1 MSATMPRSE
10 SRKDDDGSKRP
21 DPTGNGFEWGM
32 KRLNRAHKR
41 HVDRCK
47 KYERRE
53 QAWLAGSKNEGA
65 ERPQVRFAYQ
75 RMDTLMAYITAEKPV
90 GRVKPMHPGQK
101 CEDAAK
107 LMEKAD
113 AEWRRRDN
121 RDQKQTEMALTA
133 CIFGHAFGKSV
144 WAYERATEV
153 QRVVKESMIPGK
165 SGRLVTREVEVTLM
179 DQPSL
184 VTIDPYDFM
193 WDPSCTS
200 LDDAEFVCQFSYPT
214 LDQLKQGQKEGRY
227 YNIDEVS
234 PIGDRAG
241 SEFARAGRD
250 RDLMY
255 RIEVCEIWDRGRLV
269 TIANRRVCIRDEDS
283 MFQHH
288 KIPFVACSTM
298 PDLWT
303 LEGSSEVEIVAAIQT
318 EMHDFRSAYMFN
330 AKLANKILILLE
342 GDARDVAK
350 VNNALR
356 GEDPI
361 SVLPIDNAGMPPTTW
376 QPAAPLIQMGQ
387 TVMAGLKQEMDDLS
401 GIGPYISGATE
412 KSVDP
417 KTATEVSA
425 LQSGAMR
432 RITAKRALLNRGFE
446 QSGNFDLKNTRQ
458 FMSRPLAIRIDK
470 GAGYAWDYVDPQDVV
485 DADLEYVVSDADE
498 SIDKEQKRAEATL
511 RLNTALGVAQ
521 VAMMLPGSLI
531 PNIAKEYEDF
541 LTAFGVLD
549 PSAYLVA
556 PPPPPPMIAPP
567 PPPPGG
573 SGGESGAAPG
583 SATPPSGPD
592 TGGNFPQ

>member
-1 MSATMPRSE
+1 MSAMPRS
-10 SRKDDDGSKRP
+10 DGSSAP
-21 DPTGNGFEWGM
+21 DPTGNGYEWGI
-32 KRLNRAHKR
+32 KRLNRAIKR
-41 HVDRCK
+41 HVDRCD
-47 KYERRE
+47 KYARRE
-53 QAWLAGSKNEGA
+53 QAYNATLREDKDSK
-65 ERPQVRFAYQ
+65 QLVRFAYQ

-90 GRVKPMHPGQK
+90 GRVKPLQPGDK
-101 CEDAAK
+101 CEAAAK

-113 AEWRRRDN
+113 AEWRRRDH

-133 CIFGHAFGKSV
+133 CIFGHSFGKSV
-144 WAYERATEV
+144 WAYERATEL
-153 QRVVKESMIPGK
+153 QRKVKTPVFGK
-165 SGRLVTREVEVTLM
+165 SRLVTEEVEVTLL

-214 LDQLKQGQKEGRY
+214 LEQLKQGQKEGRY
-227 YNIDEVS
+227 YNIDQVS
-234 PIGDRAG
+234 PIGDRATA
-241 SEFARAGRD
+241 EFSRAGRD
-250 RDLMY
+250 RDLQY

-269 TIANRRVCIRDEDS
+269 TLANRRVCIRDEDS
-283 MFQHH
+283 VFQHH
-288 KIPFVACSTM
+288 DIPFVACSTM
-298 PDLWT
+298 AELWT
-303 LEGSSEVEIVAAIQT
+303 LDGSSEVEIVAAIQE
-318 EMHDFRSAYMFN
+318 EMHKFRQSYLFN
-330 AKLANKILILLE
+330 ADLANKILILLE

-356 GEDPI
+356 GQDPI

-376 QPAAPLIQMGQ
+376 QPAAPLINLGQ
-387 TVMAGLKQEMDDLS
+387 SVMEGLKQEMDDIS
-401 GIGPYISGATE
+401 GIGPYISGAAE

-432 RITAKRALLNRGFE
+432 RITSKRNLLNRGFE
-446 QSGNFDLKNTRQ
+446 RSGNFDLKNTKQ

-470 GAGYAWDYVDPQDVV
+470 DAGFAWDYVDPQDVV

-498 SIDKEQKRAEATL
+498 SIDKEQKRTEAAV
-511 RLNTALGVAQ
+511 RLQMALQVAQ
-521 VAMMLPGSLI
+521 VAVMIPGSPL
-531 PNIAKEYEDF
+531 PNLGKEYEDF
-541 LTAFGVLD
+541 LVAYGVLD

-556 PPPPPPMIAPP
+556 PPPPPPIAPP

-573 SGGESGAAPG
+573 SGGAGGAAPG

-592 TGGNFPQ
+592 AGGAPPGLGPPM